1 MCGPLIHFSL
11 RRRYRTR
18 ARWKGRHFVNC
29 YLCCPLEKWPPL
41 SSLRRNSLG
50 QIYPC
55 RSCTVCQQA
64 HPLCISYFQH
74 ASEGT
79 VTHDTA
85 SLGAGLCARW
95 QGQLWLPDKSV
106 VWCCPHSNRIRG
118 TEASRILPVL
128 FDTNDSSSCFAVPC
142 VKPVWLF
149 QSLVKAVDRGEGS
162 WGLLFIHSV
171 HHYWINNSSCDGNS
185 SGHILR
191 AYVSNTV
198 LSLCVFSHRAIRL
211 PWGVGMMTLCGN
223 TEIKVKVVLL

>member
-1 MCGPLIHFSL
+1 MCVARSSISACGGDTGYERGERGGTSLTVIFAVHWRSGPPCPHWGEILSARFTPADPAPCVSKLI
-11 RRRYRTR
+11 
-18 ARWKGRHFVNC
+18 
-29 YLCCPLEKWPPL
+29 L
-41 SSLRRNSLG
+41 S
-50 QIYPC
+50 
-55 RSCTVCQQA
+55 V
-64 HPLCISYFQH
+64 SYFQH

-79 VTHDTA
+79 VTSDTA

-106 VWCCPHSNRIRG
+106 VWCPPSNRIRG
-118 TEASRILPVL
+118 TEASRTLPVL
-128 FDTNDSSSCFAVPC
+128 FYTNNSSSRFAVPC
-142 VKPVWLF
+142 IKPVWLF
-149 QSLVKAVDRGEGS
+149 QSLVKAVGGGEGS

-211 PWGVGMMTLCGN
+211 PWGVGMMTLCGD